1 MLLDSVLLTGKNLWH
16 KYKSQ
21 ITLNSKEIGPE
32 SENLICELKLEF
44 ELGLKFFCWY
54 DLYSI
59 ASISGINFESVWLT
73 VTENH
78 TVT

>member
-21 ITLNSKEIGPE
+21 ITLNNKEIGPE

-44 ELGLKFFCWY
+44 ELGLKFF
-54 DLYSI
+54 LL
-59 ASISGINFESVWLT
+59 V
-73 VTENH
+73 
-78 TVT
+78 